1 VSTTPA
7 ATPPAATPGARASP
21 PPKKTSIIETR
32 LAKVKEAE
40 VECERS
46 GLAARNSWQTLKEE
60 AKAAATPW
68 RIVAVGAISGFLVGR
83 SGGKGGDS
91 VGGKV
96 FASLAQSLITMLS
109 AGATAGVAAGAA
121 ADAAAE
127 ATVDA
132 TAEAVEEVHDKQVGA
147 PVVPAPPVVV
157 EEEHVAPPL
166 DAVVDHSDD

>member
-1 VSTTPA
+1 MSTV
-7 ATPPAATPGARASP
+7 PAATPGAKASP

-46 GLAARNSWQTLKEE
+46 GLAARNSWQELKDKSKE
-60 AKAAATPW
+60 AATPW

-83 SGGKGGDS
+83 SGGEGGS
-91 VGGKV
+91 GVGGKV

-132 TAEAVEEVHDKQVGA
+132 TAEAVEEVHEKEVG
-147 PVVPAPPVVV
+147 VPLDGVV
-157 EEEHVAPPL
+157 EH
-166 DAVVDHSDD
+166 DH

>member
-1 VSTTPA
+1 MSAV
-7 ATPPAATPGARASP
+7 PAATPGARPTP

-46 GLAARNSWQTLKEE
+46 GLAARNAWQALKED

-68 RIVAVGAISGFLVGR
+68 RIVAAGAITGFLVGR
-83 SGGKGGDS
+83 SGGKGGES

-121 ADAAAE
+121 ADAAAD

-132 TAEAVEEVHDKQVGA
+132 TAEAVEQVHDQQAVA
-147 PVVPAPPVVV
+147 PTAAAKPAVDAD
-157 EEEHVAPPL
+157 EHVAPPL

>member
-1 VSTTPA
+1 MKTSAASPDAKALPA
-7 ATPPAATPGARASP
+7 ASPGAKPTP

-46 GLAARNSWQTLKEE
+46 GLAARNSWQDLKQKSKE
-60 AKAAATPW
+60 AATPW
-68 RIVAVGAISGFLVGR
+68 RIVAVGAICGFMVGR
-83 SGGKGGDS
+83 GSPDGGGTIGA
-91 VGGKV
+91 KV
-96 FASLAQSLITMLS
+96 FGSLAQSLITMLS

-132 TAEAVEEVHDKQVGA
+132 TAEAVEQVADKQAAEKAVGA
-147 PVVPAPPVVV
+147 A
-157 EEEHVAPPL
+157 
-166 DAVVDHSDD
+166 